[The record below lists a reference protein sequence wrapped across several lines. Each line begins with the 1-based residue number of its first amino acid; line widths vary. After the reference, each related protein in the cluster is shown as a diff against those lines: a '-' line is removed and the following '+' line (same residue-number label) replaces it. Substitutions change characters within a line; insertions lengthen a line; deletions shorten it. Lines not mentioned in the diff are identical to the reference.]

1 MTQLANRY
9 DVVRTLGE
17 GGMGQVL
24 LVKDTA
30 TDREVALK
38 LIRPDLAAGDA
49 PADRNLA
56 KRLQQEFWTMTRLRH
71 PRTVEVFDYGTLPD
85 GTPYFTMELVG
96 GTEPGPQA
104 PLAPDALADVLVK
117 LCDALGYIH
126 SQGFV
131 HGDLKPA
138 NLRLTPDGDVKLM
151 DYGLMERSGRNGGP
165 IRGTPYYVAPEVV
178 RGGPV
183 DQRADLY
190 SLGAVA
196 YHLLTGQ
203 PPFDGA
209 STVEILKK
217 HLHELPAP
225 PSALALCP
233 PELEEIILKL
243 LAKDPLERYQSAADV
258 AAALGRE
265 AYAGRPLI
273 LAPSFVGRESE
284 MAQLRQ
290 FFNTMGQGRP
300 GVLISGDAGIG
311 KSRLLGEFRV
321 QIQLAEVAY
330 ATGGCHAQAEAPYG
344 PWIQVLR
351 QLMPLARYHAQ
362 DVLDTHAA
370 TLASILPELGAAA
383 PALEPKEEALRLEA
397 AVCDVV
403 FAVAQATEALVVF
416 LEDLHWLDPRSQDLL
431 SFLLRSAAGRPL
443 LVVAT
448 ARGNVA
454 DKAFAPLMDAVPLS
468 GLSAGDLGLV
478 ITSALGGAA
487 LPDAFASATHRVT
500 GGNPLFADVLL
511 RHLAETGALEASGRR
526 WEIKAEVEAD
536 DLPAELRGLLL
547 SRFERLPAEARK
559 LAAVFATAGR
569 DVPLELLFEV
579 WEGTSDEFFGA
590 LECLRSEGIVTG
602 DQGVFGFAHTVAREA
617 LYASLPEADRQ
628 AWHGRI
634 ALALEVQLDN
644 SDPDRAMI
652 LAHHHLD
659 STEPE
664 RAAPYCLPAGRRAA
678 ELFSNDLAKHVL
690 ASGLALLDR
699 KAGSAPGDEAG
710 DEAGGEAG
718 SPDKREM
725 LAILTEVCRLSGDL
739 DRAIEAGTQ
748 AAELARETGDDAIL
762 ARAEISLGRA
772 MQIRGDLE
780 HAKMHLAK
788 AREALASGGSA
799 VQICRALGSLGRITY
814 FGQDI
819 EAALAIYEEL
829 LKTAREADLRAPMAE
844 ALAFVGFAYVS
855 ADHEK
860 LEQGLDLLHES
871 LQIRQQLGDR
881 LGVLDTYMLLGNAY
895 LALGHYPEAR
905 ECFAH
910 CQHLAFVTG
919 HKDEE
924 VFSQLNLAIV
934 SLEMGDF
941 AAAEGMCG
949 LAIAGSETTGSNFTG
964 AMARALR
971 GLAGLYLGKPAAAF
985 ADQDAALGKASGV
998 DHKYLQINLAAY
1010 HAEFL
1015 WLAGATE
1022 DARRQA
1028 RKALELA
1035 EASGNKETLPAIL
1048 TQLGLIEVSRGD
1060 REEAAAMLGRARQ
1073 MAGDARAKGA
1083 QAKVFRGLAQL
1094 EVAGHQFETA
1104 KEHALEGLQLAEA
1117 VGADYLMGELNQL
1130 LGDACH
1136 GLGQNGQA
1144 INSYRAAQTIA
1155 EQKGTPD
1162 LKARAHLGLSQAEPT
1177 RAGHHMTATR
1187 EQVMRLLDD
1196 MPETARSDF
1205 KSRWDKDVIDAGTA
1219 SKPEGPSL
1227 ESRLSRLQRQL
1238 NDFAVDFRNQQR
1250 EHHDLQA
1257 SHRRVQQLIDFSLAV
1272 GGLHDLRQVLEKALD
1287 LILGITGAER
1297 GFLLLFEAGV
1307 LRCQSYRNLYPEGR
1321 TALDYQISRTI
1332 AEEVL
1337 RTEQPLC
1344 LVDAMSDDRFKDHES
1359 IQALQL
1365 RTVICVPLKI
1375 RDQVVG
1381 VVYVDRQTINDE
1393 FHEADLDLVLSLA
1406 SLASNA
1412 IENANLHG
1420 EWQDKG
1426 RKLEMLNDLSRT
1438 ISTTLV
1444 MEEVLDLVV
1453 QMTLEVTKAERG
1465 FLLLW
1470 ENERLSCKAALDKN
1484 RQRLSDQTISLS
1496 ICQTVLDTGMSVCVT
1511 DAMSDQSL
1519 SLKQSIMLMSLRT
1532 VMAVPLIAKG
1542 TILGVL
1548 YVDSQA
1554 IVNTFSQ
1561 RDLELLESIASH
1573 ASVALENAQL
1583 YQQLSRRA
1591 HELERTVQLYEEAN
1605 MRAATDVLTGLYNR
1619 RYFQDEL
1626 SRDFAAAR
1634 RHRRDLSVLMVDLD
1648 HFKSFNDTYGHHV
1661 GDAVLVA
1668 VAQVLQ
1674 GAVRIADRVA
1684 RYGGEEFIVNLPDTD
1699 LVGAKVV
1706 AERIRKGIQDLK
1718 FEEGI
1723 RPITVSVGVSS
1734 IQAQDERIAEL
1745 IERADQALFAA
1756 KAKGRDRVE
1765 TLDGPAG

>member
-9 DVVRTLGE
+9 DVIETLGE

-38 LIRPDLAAGDA
+38 LLKPDADA

-71 PRTVEVFDYGTLPD
+71 PRTVEVFDYGILPD
-85 GTPYFTMELVG
+85 GTPFFTMEVVDGQDLGPLV
-96 GTEPGPQA
+96 
-104 PLAPDALADVLVK
+104 PLAPETLADLLVK
-117 LCDALGYIH
+117 ICDALGYIH
-126 SQGFV
+126 SLGFV

-138 NLRLTPDGDVKLM
+138 NLRLTASGDVKLM

-165 IRGTPYYVAPEVV
+165 IRGTPYYVAPEIV

-196 YHLLTGQ
+196 FHLLTGQ

-217 HLHELPAP
+217 HLHELPSP
-225 PSALALCP
+225 PSGLVACTP
-233 PELEEIILKL
+233 DIEDVILKL

-258 AAALGRE
+258 ARALGRE
-265 AYAGRPLI
+265 AYAGPPRI
-273 LAPSFVGRESE
+273 LAPSLVGREAE
-284 MAQLRQ
+284 MHSRRE
-290 FFNTMGQGRP
+290 FFNTMGQGTP
-300 GVLISGDAGIG
+300 GVLITGDAGIG
-311 KSRLLGEFRV
+311 KSRILGEFRV

-330 ATGGCHAQAEAPYG
+330 ANGSCHDHAETPYG

-351 QLMPLARYHAQ
+351 QLMPLVRYHAA
-362 DVLDTHAA
+362 DVLEAHGP
-370 TLASILPELGAAA
+370 TLATILPELGSAA
-383 PALEPKEEALRLEA
+383 PALEPREEALRLEA
-397 AVCDVV
+397 AVSEVV
-403 FAVAQATEALVVF
+403 FAVAQAAEALVIF
-416 LEDLHWLDPRSQDLL
+416 LEDLHWQDVRSEQLL
-431 SFLLRSAAGRPL
+431 SYLLRSAAGRPL
-443 LVVAT
+443 LIVAT
-448 ARGNVA
+448 ARA
-454 DKAFAPLMDAVPLS
+454 STLDKPYAAFMDALPVT
-468 GLSAGDLGLV
+468 GLNPGDLSLV

-487 LPDAFASATHRVT
+487 VSDAFVKEAHRVT
-500 GGNPLFADVLL
+500 AGNPLFVEVLL
-511 RHLAETGALEASGRR
+511 RHLAEAGSLKAAGSR
-526 WEIKAEVEAD
+526 WEVAPDLVAE
-536 DLPAELRGLLL
+536 DLPGELRTLLL
-547 SRFERLPAEARK
+547 RHFERLPAEARR
-559 LAAVFATAGR
+559 LAAIFATAGR
-569 DVPLELLFEV
+569 DVPLGLLFEV
-579 WEGTSDEFFGA
+579 WEDTPDEFFAA
-590 LECLRSEGIVTG
+590 LECLRSEGILMG
-602 DQGVFGFAHTVAREA
+602 DHGVFGFAHATAREA
-617 LYASLPEADRQ
+617 LYASLPEDDRM
-628 AWHGRI
+628 AWHGRM
-634 ALALEVQLDN
+634 ALALEAQLDPV
-644 SDPDRAMI
+644 DPDRDLI
-652 LAHHHLD
+652 LAHHHLE
-659 STEPE
+659 S
-664 RAAPYCLPAGRRAA
+664 AAPEKAMPFCLPAGRRAA
-678 ELFSNDLAKHVL
+678 ELFANDQAKHCL
-690 ASGLALLDR
+690 ASGLAILDR
-699 KAGSAPGDEAG
+699 KLAG
-710 DEAGGEAG
+710 DGTGLASGDGLARAA
-718 SPDKREM
+718 DAAARLEM
-725 LAILTEVCRLSGDL
+725 LALLSEVCRHSGEVE
-739 DRAIEAGTQ
+739 RAIEAGTQ
-748 AAELARETGDDAIL
+748 AAALARDAGDRAIE
-762 ARAEISLGRA
+762 ARAEVSLGRA
-772 MQIRGDLE
+772 MQIRSDLE
-780 HAKMHLAK
+780 HAKEHLEK
-788 AREALASGGSA
+788 AREALSDGGSPA
-799 VQICRALGSLGRITY
+799 LLCRALGSLGRVTY
-814 FGQDI
+814 FGEDI
-819 EAALAIYEEL
+819 QGALKFYEEL
-829 LKTAREADLRAPMAE
+829 LETARQAELQAPTAE
-844 ALAFVGFAYVS
+844 ALAFVGFAYVT
-855 ADHEK
+855 ADHDR

-871 LQIRQQLGDR
+871 LEIRQRIGDR

-910 CQHLAFVTG
+910 CQHLAYVTG

-924 VFSQLNLAIV
+924 VFSQLNLAV
-934 SLEMGDF
+934 VGLEMGDF
-941 AAAEGMCG
+941 LAAEGMCT
-949 LAIAGSETTGSNFTG
+949 LAEAGSELTRSKYTG

-971 GLAGLYLGKPAAAF
+971 GLAGLYLGKPASAFGDFGAAV
-985 ADQDAALGKASGV
+985 ALAAGV
-998 DHKYLQINLAAY
+998 DHQYLHINLAIY

-1015 WLAGATE
+1015 WLAGSGGE
-1022 DARRQA
+1022 ARKQA

-1048 TQLGLIEVSRGD
+1048 TQLGLIEVSQGD
-1060 REEAAAMLGRARQ
+1060 REEASAVLARAREL
-1073 MAGDARAKGA
+1073 AGAARAKGGL
-1083 QAKVFRGLAQL
+1083 AKVHRGLALL
-1094 EVAGHQFETA
+1094 EVAGHRFEA
-1104 KEHALEGLQLAEA
+1104 AHEHALEGLLLAEE

-1136 GLGQNGQA
+1136 GLNQNGQA

-1162 LKARAHLGLSQAEPT
+1162 LKARAHLGLSHAEPT
-1177 RAGHHMTATR
+1177 RAGHHLAAAR
-1187 EQVMRLLDD
+1187 EHVLRLLDE
-1196 MPETARSDF
+1196 MPDERKGAF
-1205 KSRWDKDVIDAGTA
+1205 KSRWDKDVLSA
-1219 SKPEGPSL
+1219 SAAPKQEGPTL
-1227 ESRLSRLQRQL
+1227 ESRLTRLQREL
-1238 NDFAVDFRNQQR
+1238 NDFAVDYRKQQR
-1250 EHHDLQA
+1250 DYLDLQT

-1272 GGLHDLRQVLEKALD
+1272 GGIHDLRQVLEKALD
-1287 LILGITGAER
+1287 LILSITGSER
-1297 GFLLLFEAGV
+1297 GFLLLFESGV

-1344 LVDAMSDDRFKDHES
+1344 LVDAMSDDRFKHHES

-1412 IENANLHG
+1412 IENANMHG

-1453 QMTLEVTKAERG
+1453 QMTLEVTRAERG

-1470 ENERLSCKAALDKN
+1470 ESDHLTCKSGMDKN
-1484 RQRLSDQTISLS
+1484 RQRLSDQTISMS
-1496 ICQTVLDTGMSVCVT
+1496 ICQSVLDGGMSVCVT

-1532 VMAVPLIAKG
+1532 VMAVPLIAKA

-1554 IVNTFSQ
+1554 IVNTFTQ

-1583 YQQLSRRA
+1583 YQQLSKRA

-1626 SRDFAAAR
+1626 ARDFAAAR
-1634 RHRRDLSVLMVDLD
+1634 RHRRDLSVLMVDID

-1745 IERADQALFAA
+1745 IERADQALFSA

-1765 TLDGPAG
+1765 TLDEPEA